1 MIVPVQFATLFFF
14 QNGSLRP
21 SRAVCCWLLVI
32 APAIFQGEHDNQKE
46 HGCKSNAAAQPV
58 SQLIGLC
65 YILFHA
71 SSHVAR
77 YFDCQLKR
85 QGKRNKVQRF
95 YISLGHC
102 VSAFSGHLDWGQ
114 GIPSQNQHELQV
126 RDFAPCDQFIE
137 LENLK
142 LLEHWGHCLQALLPT
157 PLYNTS
163 LNISILYKNTTST
176 FVYNT
181 SLQHFAQHL
190 FTKHLPPKAS
200 CHSCATI
207 FPIILPFVTKNQ
219 H

>member
-1 MIVPVQFATLFFF
+1 MAHS
-14 QNGSLRP
+14 GRAEP
-21 SRAVCCWLLVI
+21 SVADCLWLLLRFFRASTTIRKNMV
-32 APAIFQGEHDNQKE
+32 ANPMPQRSQWASWSDYAIYYSMLAVMWRD
-46 HGCKSNAAAQPV
+46 
-58 SQLIGLC
+58 I
-65 YILFHA
+65 
-71 SSHVAR
+71 
-77 YFDCQLKR
+77 FDCQLKR

-102 VSAFSGHLDWGQ
+102 VSVLSGHLDWGQ

-126 RDFAPCDQFIE
+126 HDFAPCDQFIE

-190 FTKHLPPKAS
+190 FTKHLPPQGL
-200 CHSCATI
+200 
-207 FPIILPFVTKNQ
+207 LPLLCNNLPYNSSLCD
-219 H
+219 